1 MASATGRFEVAS
13 GSEDAYHERE
23 GDPKL
28 TRATGTQR
36 FAGDIEGEGSVEW
49 VMCYLPDG
57 TARFAGLQRVE
68 GSIGERTGSFVM
80 ESVGGQLKSSLD
92 LPTPDGWVLGHHTA
106 PWSLAAGC
114 AQLDQD
120 DTRFP
125 SAGGPRTI
133 GGPVGAGR
141 RPLLAVKREA
151 YRRAT
156 FGARVAGYV
165 VTRINRSRRRGR
177 GSKGNTAQPVGTPST

>member
-23 GDPKL
+23 AI
-28 TRATGTQR
+28 R
-36 FAGDIEGEGSVEW
+36 
-49 VMCYLPDG
+49 
-57 TARFAGLQRVE
+57 
-68 GSIGERTGSFVM
+68 
-80 ESVGGQLKSSLD
+80 SS
-92 LPTPDGWVLGHHTA
+92 
-106 PWSLAAGC
+106 
-114 AQLDQD
+114 
-120 DTRFP
+120 
-125 SAGGPRTI
+125 
-133 GGPVGAGR
+133 R
-141 RPLLAVKREA
+141 RPPLAVKREA

>member
-13 GSEDAYHERE
+13 GSEDTYHERE

-92 LPTPDGWVLGHHTA
+92 LPTPDGCLWEREDVLCWLSSA
-106 PWSLAAGC
+106 RRIAG
-114 AQLDQD
+114 
-120 DTRFP
+120 RP
-125 SAGGPRTI
+125 SA
-133 GGPVGAGR
+133 
-141 RPLLAVKREA
+141 RELPA
-151 YRRAT
+151 M
-156 FGARVAGYV
+156 
-165 VTRINRSRRRGR
+165 S
-177 GSKGNTAQPVGTPST
+177 